1 LLLKDKRYS
10 TLTVCSSGCP
20 FTTIQGAINAAIN
33 GDTVLVSPGTYNETI
48 NFYGKAI
55 TVKGAKGASQTI
67 IDGGGLGTVVYFG
80 SGEGNN
86 SVLDG
91 FTIKGGSAMYGGG
104 IRAINSSPIIKN
116 NIITGNTADNSGGAI
131 SVYDYSSPVITN
143 NTITGNTSL
152 YGAGGIS
159 VARYSSPVITNN
171 ILWGN
176 GSTEIEDNPNQGAN
190 TITAS
195 YNIVQGGYTG
205 TGNINADPL
214 FVDPANGNFQVQSG
228 SPAIDTGMNTSIPTY
243 GSVIDDIIGTVR
255 PQDGD
260 GLGAGTTGDGSDYDM
275 GAYEYI
281 STAPSTFTLTITKG
295 DTGSGVVTS
304 NPAGIDCGADCSEAY
319 NSGTTVNFTPTP
331 DASSYFAGWS
341 GDADCS
347 DGSVTMDADKTC
359 TAMFTLNS
367 YNLNITIN
375 PSAGGTV
382 TAPGINC
389 PGDCTESY
397 NYGNNVPL
405 TAAANTGYT
414 FTGWSGDAD
423 CSDGVLT
430 MDANKTC
437 TATFNLLTTLTVC
450 PSGCPFTTIQA
461 AINAAAN
468 GFTITVSAGTYNENI
483 NFNGKAITVK
493 GEKGA
498 NQTVINGGGL
508 GSVVN
513 FASGEG
519 NSSVLD
525 GFTIK
530 GGNNM
535 YYGGGIHIY
544 SSSPAIK
551 NNIITGNT
559 ATYSGGAIAICSSSS
574 VITNNTI
581 SGNTSLYGSGGIS
594 VACYSSPVITN
605 TILWGNGSTEI
616 QNNPTWGA
624 NTITVSHSIVQGG
637 YSGTGNINADPLFV
651 APLNGDYHLQTG
663 SPAIDTGMNTS
674 TSNYGSVTDDIE
686 GTGRPQDG
694 DGLGA
699 GTTGDGSD
707 YDIGAYEYLPLP

>member
-1 LLLKDKRYS
+1 MIDLNNLILPSSGWTLRANYDTNVDINNLGQIVGWGLINGQQRAFLMIPT

-104 IRAINSSPIIKN
+104 IRAINTSPIIKN

-171 ILWGN
+171 IVWGN
-176 GSTEIEDNPNQGAN
+176 GTEIQDDPSQGAN

-195 YNIVQGGYTG
+195 HNIVQGGYAG

-214 FVDPANGNFQVQSG
+214 FVDPLNGDYHLQTG
-228 SPAIDTGMNTSIPTY
+228 SPAIDTGMNTSSPAY
-243 GSVIDDIIGTVR
+243 GSVVDDIIGTVR

-260 GLGAGTTGDGSDYDM
+260 GLGAGTTGDGSDYDI

-281 STAPSTFTLTITKG
+281 STAPSTFTLTITKA
-295 DTGSGVVTS
+295 DTCSGTVTS
-304 NPAGIDCGADCSEAY
+304 SPAGIDCGADCSEAY
-319 NSGTTVNFTPTP
+319 NSGTTVTLTPTP
-331 DASSYFAGWS
+331 DSGSYFAGWS

-347 DGSVTMDADKTC
+347 DGVVTMDADKTC
-359 TAMFTLNS
+359 TAAFTLNA

-397 NYGNNVPL
+397 NYNTSVTI
-405 TAAANTGYT
+405 TAVANTGYT
-414 FTGWSGDAD
+414 FDNWTNCDSPSGNQCTMTMNSDKTVTANFASTSIQYTLAIAKSGERSVIVTSSPAGINCGTDCQEAYNANTVVTLTVTPEPGTIFTGWAGNAD

-430 MDANKTC
+430 MDTPDTK
-437 TATFNLLTTLTVC
+437 
-450 PSGCPFTTIQA
+450 GCW
-461 AINAAAN
+461 AI
-468 GFTITVSAGTYNENI
+468 FDMT
-483 NFNGKAITVK
+483 
-493 GEKGA
+493 
-498 NQTVINGGGL
+498 
-508 GSVVN
+508 
-513 FASGEG
+513 
-519 NSSVLD
+519 
-525 GFTIK
+525 
-530 GGNNM
+530 
-535 YYGGGIHIY
+535 
-544 SSSPAIK
+544 P
-551 NNIITGNT
+551 
-559 ATYSGGAIAICSSSS
+559 
-574 VITNNTI
+574 
-581 SGNTSLYGSGGIS
+581 
-594 VACYSSPVITN
+594 
-605 TILWGNGSTEI
+605 
-616 QNNPTWGA
+616 
-624 NTITVSHSIVQGG
+624 
-637 YSGTGNINADPLFV
+637 
-651 APLNGDYHLQTG
+651 
-663 SPAIDTGMNTS
+663 
-674 TSNYGSVTDDIE
+674 
-686 GTGRPQDG
+686 
-694 DGLGA
+694 
-699 GTTGDGSD
+699 
-707 YDIGAYEYLPLP
+707 